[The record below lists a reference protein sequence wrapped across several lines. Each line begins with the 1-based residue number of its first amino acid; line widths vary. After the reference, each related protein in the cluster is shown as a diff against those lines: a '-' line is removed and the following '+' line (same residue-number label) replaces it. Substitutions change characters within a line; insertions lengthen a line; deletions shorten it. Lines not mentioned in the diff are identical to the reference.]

1 MLLREHEG
9 LGLFGDLAIR
19 RGWEGDGSLMVVEVE
34 DSTPEGQMMKAREP
48 LSRADVERLRDICE
62 EALS

>member
-1 MLLREHEG
+1 MLLRDHAG
-9 LGLFGDLAIR
+9 LGDYGDLAIR
-19 RGWEGDGSLMVVEVE
+19 RGWGDGSLMVVEVE
-34 DSTPEGQMMKAREP
+34 DSTPDGQMVKAQEP